1 MSKTAIVIGGGIIGL
16 SSAYYLQQAGWQVT
30 VIDKGNRRN
39 NCSTGNAGYICPSHF
54 VPLATPGIV
63 AQGMKWMLN
72 SRSPFYVQPRLSW
85 PLIEWGLQFMR
96 SATAQHVQNSARP
109 LRDIAL
115 FSMACYEELK
125 KEPGFDFFYA
135 HDGML
140 EAVQTAENA
149 HHAQET
155 AAQARDL
162 GLDAEWLD
170 KDGIKAIEP
179 DVDMNIRGAI
189 WFRCDAHCNP
199 EQLVQNLEQVLLQKG
214 AKLLT
219 DTEVTGFTRQNGRI
233 SSVATPAEKHEAD
246 LVVLATGSWSREM
259 AAKLDL
265 KLPLVA
271 GRGYSFLTDI
281 EQFPLRRPVIL
292 TEGRVA
298 VSPFEKQ
305 IRFGGTMEITA
316 IDSPPRYKRVEGIVQ
331 SARDF
336 FPGLQLEQPKPE
348 EIWYGYRPCSADGLP
363 YIGRLQK
370 TPNVIVATGHSML
383 GLSLGAGTGK
393 LVAELA
399 EEKEVSVDLGSFR
412 VERFG

>member
-30 VIDKGNRRN
+30 VLDKGNRRN

-72 SRSPFYVQPRLSW
+72 SRSPFYVQPRLNW
-85 PLIEWGLQFMR
+85 PLIEWGLHFMR

-115 FSMACYEELK
+115 FSMACYEDLK

-170 KDGIKAIEP
+170 KDGVKAIEP
-179 DVDMNIRGAI
+179 DVDMNIRGAT

-199 EQLVQNLEQVLLQKG
+199 EQLVQNLEQVLVQKG

-219 DTEVTGFTRQNGRI
+219 DAEVTGFEKQNGRI
-233 SSVATPAEKHEAD
+233 SSVITPIEKHQAD

-271 GRGYSFLTDI
+271 GRGYSFLTDA

-399 EEKEVSVDLGSFR
+399 EDKEVSVDLGSFR

>member
-170 KDGIKAIEP
+170 KDGVKAIEP

-219 DTEVTGFTRQNGRI
+219 DTEVTGFERKNGRI
-233 SSVATPAEKHEAD
+233 SSVHTSSGKQEAD
-246 LVVLATGSWSREM
+246 LAVLATGSWSREM

-399 EEKEVSVDLGSFR
+399 EEKVGSVDLGSFR

>member
-170 KDGIKAIEP
+170 KDGVKAIEP

-219 DTEVTGFTRQNGRI
+219 DTEVTGFERKNGRI

-370 TPNVIVATGHSML
+370 KPNVIVATGHSML

-399 EEKEVSVDLGSFR
+399 EEKVGSVDLGSFR

>member
-1 MSKTAIVIGGGIIGL
+1 MKTAIVIGGGIIGL
-16 SSAYYLQQAGWQVT
+16 SSAYYLSRAGWQVT

-63 AQGMKWMLN
+63 SQGLKWMLN

-85 PLIEWGLQFMR
+85 PLIQWGIQFMR
-96 SATAQHVQNSARP
+96 SATAQHVQASARP
-109 LRDIAL
+109 LRDIAM
-115 FSMACYEELK
+115 FSMACYEDLK

-155 AAQARDL
+155 AKIARDL

-170 KDGIKAIEP
+170 KDGVKAIEP
-179 DVDMNIRGAI
+179 DVEMNIRGAT

-199 EQLVQNLEQVLLQKG
+199 DQLVQNLEQYLLKNGAVLQV
-214 AKLLT
+214 
-219 DTEVTGFTRQNGRI
+219 DTEVIGFTKQNGAI
-233 SSVATPAEKHEAD
+233 TQVQTDKGTHNAD

-265 KLPLVA
+265 SLPLVA
-271 GRGYSFLTDI
+271 GRGYSFLANASD
-281 EQFPLRRPVIL
+281 FPLRRPVIL

-298 VSPFEKQ
+298 VSPFEEQ
-305 IRFGGTMEITA
+305 IRFGGTMEITP
-316 IDSPPRYKRVEGIVQ
+316 INTPPRYKRVEGIVQ
-331 SARDF
+331 SAREF
-336 FPGLQLEQPKPE
+336 FPQLKLEQPKAE
-348 EIWYGYRPCSADGLP
+348 DIWYGYRPCSADGLP

-399 EEKEVSVDLGSFR
+399 EEEKVSVDLGMFGP
-412 VERFG
+412 ERFG

>member
-85 PLIEWGLQFMR
+85 PLMEWGLQFMR

-170 KDGIKAIEP
+170 KDGVKTIEP
-179 DVDMNIRGAI
+179 DVEMNIRGAI

-214 AKLLT
+214 ATLLT
-219 DTEVTGFTRQNGRI
+219 DCEVTGFTRQNGRI
-233 SSVATPAEKHEAD
+233 SSVHTHSGKQEAD

-271 GRGYSFLTDI
+271 GRGYSFLTDL

-399 EEKEVSVDLGSFR
+399 EEKVGSMDLGAFQ

>member
-1 MSKTAIVIGGGIIGL
+1 MKKAIIIGGGIIGL
-16 SSAYYLQQAGWQVT
+16 SSAYYLRRAGWDIT

-85 PLIEWGLQFMR
+85 PLIQWGIQFMR
-96 SATAQHVQNSARP
+96 SATAQHVQASARP

-115 FSMACYEELK
+115 FSMACYEDLK

-140 EAVQTAENA
+140 EAVQTTENV
-149 HHAQET
+149 HHAKET

-170 KDGIKAIEP
+170 KDGVKAIEP
-179 DVDMNIRGAI
+179 DVEMNIRGAT

-199 EQLVQNLEQVLLQKG
+199 EQLVQNLEAYLRQQGATLLE
-214 AKLLT
+214 
-219 DTEVTGFTRQNGRI
+219 DTEVTGFQKQNGAIREVI
-233 SSVATPAEKHEAD
+233 TKQGVYSAD

-259 AAKLDL
+259 AAKIGLS
-265 KLPLVA
+265 LPLVA
-271 GRGYSFLTDI
+271 GRGYSFLSDASD
-281 EQFPLRRPVIL
+281 FPLRRPVIL

-298 VSPFEKQ
+298 VSPFAAQ

-316 IDSPPRYKRVEGIVQ
+316 INTPPRYKRVEGIVQ
-331 SARDF
+331 SAREF
-336 FPGLQLEQPKPE
+336 FPQLKLEQPKE
-348 EIWYGYRPCSADGLP
+348 ADVWYGYRPCSADGLP

-399 EEKEVSVDLGSFR
+399 EEQATNVDLGVFAP
-412 VERFG
+412 ERFE